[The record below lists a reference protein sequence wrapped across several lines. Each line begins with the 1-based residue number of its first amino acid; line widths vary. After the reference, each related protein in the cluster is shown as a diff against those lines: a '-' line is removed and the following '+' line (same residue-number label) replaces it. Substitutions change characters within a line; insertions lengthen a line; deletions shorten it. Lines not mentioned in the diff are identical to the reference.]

1 LKYADFICYN
11 SLWSEQFIVICSGG
25 ISMIV
30 EYKKEGKIAIITLNR
45 PEAYNAVDPE
55 LEQALGKALI
65 DFRDDDT
72 LWVGIITGAGSKAFC
87 AGADIKQYFSDIE
100 KSGKKGWEEPAN
112 HIRSLNIWKPLV
124 AAVNGIAFGGGCEIC
139 LACDIRIAAENAMF
153 GLPEVTL
160 GLIPG
165 WGGTQRLPRLIPGA
179 IAAEM
184 LLTGRPINA
193 QEAYRVG
200 LVNKVV
206 PQPQLMATAMQMAEL
221 LTKPSPLAVRA
232 AKQAMLEGKS
242 MSLHDGL
249 VLEKNLFDYTL
260 STEDFIEGRNAFLGK
275 RKPEFIAK

>member
-1 LKYADFICYN
+1 
-11 SLWSEQFIVICSGG
+11 
-25 ISMIV
+25 MIV

-193 QEAYRVG
+193 QEAYRIG
-200 LVNKVV
+200 LINKVV